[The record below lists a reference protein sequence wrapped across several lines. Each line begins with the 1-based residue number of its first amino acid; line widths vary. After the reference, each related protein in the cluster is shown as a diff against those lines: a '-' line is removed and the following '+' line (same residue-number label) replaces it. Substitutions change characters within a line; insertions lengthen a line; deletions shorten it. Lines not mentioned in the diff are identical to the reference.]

1 MICRQEG
8 ESMKPPKEYLKNLK
22 HHTITKQMLS
32 DCLFSIN
39 NRALNSR
46 DNEHKYTH
54 YIPDP
59 YGNANKY
66 RKKKLEYYQMKR
78 ILLSVLEPSHIQK
91 GEVLQRKRTYD
102 YEEGYGEILKSG
114 NYVNNSGFYDPDRK
128 EHVEF
133 VVQMIPQ
140 TVYYLT
146 YTVSNRTFRVPLAE
160 SEIKQHPDLEVVDV
174 GRITPVYG
182 DITADMLS
190 VQFVEKIV
198 LLIKS
203 RNYTLIFE
211 NNTEQKTEEKDELA
225 AEPVNIE

>member
-1 MICRQEG
+1 
-8 ESMKPPKEYLKNLK
+8 MKPPKEYLKNLK
-22 HHTITKQMLS
+22 HHTITEQMLS

-46 DNEHKYTH
+46 DSEYKYTH
-54 YIPDP
+54 YVPDT

-66 RKKKLEYYQMKR
+66 RKKKLEYYSMKR
-78 ILLSVLEPSHIQK
+78 VLLSLLEPSYIQK

-102 YEEGYGEILKSG
+102 YEEGYEEILKSG

-133 VVQMIPQ
+133 VVQMIPE

-146 YTVSNRTFRVPLAE
+146 YTLSNRTFRVPLEE
-160 SEIKQHPDLEVVDV
+160 SEIKQYPDLEVVDV

-190 VQFVEKIV
+190 VQFVEKIL
-198 LLIKS
+198 LLIKN

-211 NNTEQKTEEKDELA
+211 NNTEQETEVKDELA
-225 AEPVNIE
+225 AEPVSVE

>member
-1 MICRQEG
+1 
-8 ESMKPPKEYLKNLK
+8 MKPPKEYLKNLK

-32 DCLFSIN
+32 DCIYSIN

-46 DNEHKYTH
+46 DNEYKYTH

-66 RKKKLEYYQMKR
+66 RKKKLEYYSMKR
-78 ILLSVLEPSHIQK
+78 VLLSILETSHIQK
-91 GEVLQRKRTYD
+91 CEVLQRKRTYD
-102 YEEGYGEILKSG
+102 YEEEYEDILKSG

-140 TVYYLT
+140 SVYYLV
-146 YTVSNRTFRVPLAE
+146 YTVGTRTFRVPIQE
-160 SEIKQHPDLEVVDV
+160 SEIKQHPDLEVIDT
-174 GRITPVYG
+174 GRTTPVYG

-190 VQFVEKIV
+190 VQFVDKIV
-198 LLIKS
+198 QLIKS
-203 RNYTLIFE
+203 GQYELIFQ
-211 NNTEQKTEEKDELA
+211 NKTEQESEEKDELA
-225 AEPVNIE
+225 AEPVNVE